1 MKNVNFR
8 DFFLLILCET
18 KPGRPDVKSSIF
30 PTLVDSHGHNQQHS
44 LQIRQHCW
52 YCQETAESAENHSRV
67 FFSIFQNQIESNVLS
82 ESKTEPMVTL
92 KDLEIQTN
100 QENIILYSVKAGFS
114 ESTIKVYFS
123 KTTLL

>member
-1 MKNVNFR
+1 MKICVKGK
-8 DFFLLILCET
+8 FF
-18 KPGRPDVKSSIF
+18 VKNPLGAAFLEPKS
-30 PTLVDSHGHNQQHS
+30 
-44 LQIRQHCW
+44 
-52 YCQETAESAENHSRV
+52 

-82 ESKTEPMVTL
+82 ESKTDPMVML